1 LHLERTSDRGEAKDR
16 HIAAKIGIASLTRRL
31 AQNDEAAYR
40 EFYHA
45 WSGRLWRYLVVAT
58 HGDEHL
64 ARDALQA
71 TMLKVVR
78 YIRVFRDDDI
88 FWSWLTVLARTAL
101 SDQRK
106 TQNRY
111 RAFLERLG
119 FFVEVEHSAATQ
131 SANHRDEHLH
141 QLLEEAMS
149 ALPADERELIE
160 AKYYGGQSVRALA
173 EHLHLPEKTVESRL
187 TRLRQKLK
195 DALFSALRHEPR
207 T

>member
-1 LHLERTSDRGEAKDR
+1 MDLERTSDRGEAKDR
-16 HIAAKIGIASLTRRL
+16 HAAAKIEVASLTRRL
-31 AQNDEAAYR
+31 TQNDEAAYR

-71 TMLKVVR
+71 TMLRVVR
-78 YIRVFRDDDI
+78 YIRVFHDGDT

-101 SDQRK
+101 ADQRK
-106 TQNRY
+106 TQSRY

-119 FFVEVEHSAATQ
+119 LFVETAHFASDGIISDRHERLHELLVSAV
-131 SANHRDEHLH
+131 AN
-141 QLLEEAMS
+141 
-149 ALPADERELIE
+149 LPSEERELIE
-160 AKYYGGQSVRALA
+160 SKYYRGQSVRALA
-173 EHLHLPEKTVESRL
+173 EHLHLSEKTVESRL

-195 DALFSALRHEPR
+195 DTVFSALRHEPR